1 MIAAQA
7 TPGRID
13 IEADVLII
21 GGGMAAAWAAVSA
34 ARAGAHVVLVDK
46 GFVGTSGVT
55 ATGGPNHW
63 WVPPDPALR
72 AEAVERRWQT
82 SFGLADRAW
91 MARIIESTWAT
102 LPQLAPYY
110 PFAADGRGRT
120 YYSGL
125 RGPEYMR
132 ALRRCAR
139 DAGVRLLDHH
149 PALELLVHRDGS
161 VAGASGYARLLRRP
175 WVSRAGAVVL
185 ATGGCAFRSGLIGS
199 HTNTGDG
206 YLMAAEAGAELSGM
220 EFSTAYSLSPAWNS
234 TRTLPYPSARFF
246 DAAGAELD
254 VPPPMSGHAH
264 QDALARS
271 LLAGPVYADLGDA
284 PAVLKKILRRIQ
296 PASPTPF
303 ERRGISIFEDRF
315 EVKLYGEGTIRGT
328 GGLRVVDGDC
338 QTTVRGLFA
347 AGDVATRE
355 LVAGATSGGGAQ
367 NSAWALTSGLIAG
380 AAAAAR
386 VKRTG
391 RRADGVARAAGTAAL
406 RPTASVRAGDD
417 AAAISI
423 VQAQMLPYDKV
434 LWRRQGSLEDSQ
446 HRLDA
451 LWRMLA
457 AHRRAEGLEQVGAR
471 ETAALTATARWC
483 IVAALARKESR
494 GMHVRIDMPGLSPDG
509 ARRLVVGGLD
519 HLWTRPEALRDAGF
533 RGARAPGISPARGTD
548 KITDGRG
555 VSTG

>member
-1 MIAAQA
+1 M
-7 TPGRID
+7 PSLID
-13 IEADVLII
+13 IDTDVLII
-21 GGGMAAAWAAVSA
+21 GGGMAAAWAAISA
-34 ARAGAHVVLVDK
+34 ARAGADVVLVDK

-63 WVPPDPALR
+63 WVPPDPARR

-82 SFGLADRAW
+82 SFGLAEREW
-91 MARIIESTWAT
+91 MARILDATWRT

-110 PFAADGRGRT
+110 PFAADGHGRT

-132 ALRRCAR
+132 ALRQSALAAR
-139 DAGVRLLDHH
+139 VRILDHH
-149 PALELLVHRDGS
+149 PALELLLHRDGS
-161 VAGASGYARLLRRP
+161 VAGACGSARLRRRP
-175 WVSRAGAVVL
+175 WAARAGAVVL

-206 YLMAAEAGAELSGM
+206 HLMAAEAGAELSGM
-220 EFSTAYSLSPAWNS
+220 EFSTAYSLSPVWNS

-254 VPPPMSGHAH
+254 IPPPLSGHSH
-264 QDALARS
+264 HDALARS
-271 LLAGPVYADLGDA
+271 MLAGPVYADLGDA
-284 PAVLKKILRRIQ
+284 PAMLKKILRRIQ

-328 GGLRVVDGDC
+328 GGLRIIDDDC

-347 AGDVATRE
+347 AGDTATRE

-367 NSAWALTSGLIAG
+367 NSAWALTSGLLAG
-380 AAAAAR
+380 AASAAL
-386 VKRTG
+386 VKRQG
-391 RRADGVARAAGTAAL
+391 RRSKSSAHAAGTAAL
-406 RPTASVRAGDD
+406 RPSGVVQGGDD
-417 AAAISI
+417 PAAIST

-434 LWRRQGSLEDSQ
+434 LWRRKAGLEASQ
-446 HRLDA
+446 RVLDT
-451 LWRMLA
+451 LWRTLA

-483 IVAALARKESR
+483 TAAALAREESR
-494 GMHVRIDMPGLSPDG
+494 GMHVRIDIPDLSPDG
-509 ARRLVVGGLD
+509 ARRLLVGGVQD
-519 HLWTRPEALRDAGF
+519 LWTRPDAPAS
-533 RGARAPGISPARGTD
+533 RVAAAAAVPRAPAQTAA
-548 KITDGRG
+548 
-555 VSTG
+555 